1 MILIIK
7 YVRFV
12 IKNVESDTKYCFLLI
27 LFQISFTQ
35 NPDYANFANGIVFS
49 EKIFGV
55 CIILW
60 HFRKKKNFLSNN
72 VINQYYRS
80 GFKYSEIF

>member
-49 EKIFGV
+49 EKICIVLHHFGEKKMIFY
-55 CIILW
+55 CIG
-60 HFRKKKNFLSNN
+60 LSGKF
-72 VINQYYRS
+72 VPQKI
-80 GFKYSEIF
+80 